1 MGGNPGRTARAEG
14 GTGVRP
20 NTVKA
25 KWREGKATVGAWLSI
40 PSTYSAELMA
50 HQGFDWV
57 CVDMQHGMIDYPDA
71 VRMFTAIS
79 TTDTIPFV
87 RVPWNDP
94 AVIMKVLDAGAY
106 GVVVPLINTRKD
118 AELAVAACR
127 YPPEGIRS
135 NGANRALLYAGPD
148 YVAEANREIACIPMI
163 ETREA
168 LENLDDILSVPGVD
182 AVYIGPSDLSF
193 ALGLPPRMDSD
204 VPLHVE
210 TVARILA
217 ACRRHGVVA
226 GIHTGGAAF
235 SAKKIQEG
243 FQMVTLTGDGV
254 AMVRGVQ
261 AQRRELAALLEGKT
275 PLPAAPA
282 ASSNPY

>member
-1 MGGNPGRTARAEG
+1 M
-14 GTGVRP
+14 RP

-25 KWREGKATVGAWLSI
+25 KWREGKATIGAWLSL
-40 PSTYSAELMA
+40 PCTYSAEIMA
-50 HQGFDWV
+50 HQGFDWL

-71 VRMFTAIS
+71 VQMLTAIS
-79 TTDTIPFV
+79 TTETIPFV

-94 AVIMKVLDAGAY
+94 AIIMKVLDAGAY
-106 GVVVPLINTRKD
+106 GVVVPLINTRAD
-118 AELAVAACR
+118 AEAAVAACR

-135 NGANRALLYAGPD
+135 NGANRALLYAGAN

-163 ETREA
+163 ETKQA
-168 LENLDDILSVPGVD
+168 VDNLDEILSVPGVD

-204 VPLHVE
+204 VPLHLE

-217 ACRRHGVVA
+217 ACKRHGVVA
-226 GIHTGGAAF
+226 GIHTGGPPF
-235 SAKKIQEG
+235 SARKVEEG
-243 FQMVTLTGDGV
+243 FQMVTIASDGM

-261 AQRRELAALLEGKT
+261 AILRAQAAALAGEEVAT
-275 PLPAAPA
+275 P
-282 ASSNPY
+282 SGRSTNPY